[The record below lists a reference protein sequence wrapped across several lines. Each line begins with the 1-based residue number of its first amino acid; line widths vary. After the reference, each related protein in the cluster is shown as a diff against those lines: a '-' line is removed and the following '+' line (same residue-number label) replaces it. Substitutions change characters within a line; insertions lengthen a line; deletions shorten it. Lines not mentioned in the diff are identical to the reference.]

1 MAKKTKKKKSSKEK
15 VKSMSE
21 SAGASKLDYSV
32 FELNSVTESNRNF
45 GVTFND
51 FQ

>member
-1 MAKKTKKKKSSKEK
+1 MAKKTKKKKSSKK